1 MLGRPDSK
9 LSARDGPALL
19 DLMVWLGLSW
29 YARRIDDAEPAL
41 QLIRQEG
48 AAAAREAGID
58 HLDWPAQR
66 AALARAWEHGDGPL
80 RRLAAQLALAP
91 PRSF

>member
-1 MLGRPDSK
+1 VLGKADSK
-9 LSARDGPALL
+9 FSGRDAPALL

-29 YARRIDDAEPAL
+29 YAHRIDDAEPSL

-48 AAAAREAGID
+48 EAAAREAGID

-66 AALARAWEHGDGPL
+66 AALARAWEL
-80 RRLAAQLALAP
+80 SLCSRP